1 MVSYYRLMEILFYFC
16 CVLVLFAI
24 IIRKSVLDEGFSH
37 SHFEAGLEEDF
48 DERFFLT
55 GKRRQ
60 VPQEDLSYSDYWK

>member
-1 MVSYYRLMEILFYFC
+1 MEILFYLG
-16 CVLVLFAI
+16 CVLALFALVI
-24 IIRKSVLDEGFSH
+24 SKSVLNQGFSH

>member
-1 MVSYYRLMEILFYFC
+1 MEILFYLG
-16 CVLVLFAI
+16 CVLALFVLV
-24 IIRKSVLDEGFSH
+24 IRKSVFSEGFSH

>member
-1 MVSYYRLMEILFYFC
+1 MEILFYLG
-16 CVLVLFAI
+16 CVLALFAI
-24 IIRKSVLDEGFSH
+24 VIRKSVLSEGFSH

-55 GKRRQ
+55 GKRRH

>member
-1 MVSYYRLMEILFYFC
+1 MEILFYLG
-16 CVLVLFAI
+16 CVLALFVLV
-24 IIRKSVLDEGFSH
+24 IRKSVLSEGFSH

-60 VPQEDLSYSDYWK
+60 VPTEDLSYSDYWN